1 MQETGMLLVI
11 VKPSLEN
18 AVEFNDW
25 YDTDHTPSR
34 LEIDG
39 IQTARRY
46 REVAPS
52 SAASTYLALYDL
64 DSVAVMSSPAYRKI
78 RENPD
83 ARERAVIG
91 AALETSRWVLRQ
103 VPLAKESRRTDGGI
117 CGTYLQCTY
126 WTPAEG
132 TVQEGT
138 VQEGAAAEAGGWAAG
153 EYVRRAVS
161 VPGVLRV
168 RRFALTEGNGPAFVD
183 IHDLDS
189 EEVLFDQ
196 AYDELQAEWADRLG
210 LTADSCRRQLFR
222 LLRRFEPAAG
232 PAGAS
237 R

>member
-1 MQETGMLLVI
+1 MQEAGALLVI
-11 VKPSLEN
+11 VKPSLDN
-18 AVEFNDW
+18 AVEFNNW

-52 SAASTYLALYDL
+52 SSASTYLALYDL
-64 DSVAVMSSPAYRKI
+64 DSVGVLSSPAYRKI

-83 ARERAVIG
+83 AREQAVIG
-91 AALETSRWVLRQ
+91 AALQTSRWVLRQ
-103 VPLAKESRRTDGGI
+103 VPLAQASRCDEGDI

-126 WTPAEG
+126 WTPPDGAE
-132 TVQEGT
+132 
-138 VQEGAAAEAGGWAAG
+138 AAAGPWLTDG
-153 EYVRRAVS
+153 YVRRAMS

-168 RRFALTEGNGPAFVD
+168 RRLALAEGDGPAYID

-189 EEVLFDQ
+189 DEVLFDQ
-196 AYDELQAEWADRLG
+196 AYDELQAEWADRLKLAG
-210 LTADSCRRQLFR
+210 DSYRRQLFR
-222 LLRRFEPAAG
+222 LLRRFDPAAR
-232 PAGAS
+232 PAGTQ